1 MDLNVNLLDDE
12 KHISSCPLDTFWHMT
27 AKNFFLANKSPV
39 PAGRLLGF
47 AHSNDWA
54 ADWLP
59 SEPTQHCCSNGV
71 TLPRGSL
78 LHCSLL
84 P

>member
-39 PAGRLLGF
+39 PAGPSLGLCTF
-47 AHSNDWA
+47 
-54 ADWLP
+54 
-59 SEPTQHCCSNGV
+59 Q
-71 TLPRGSL
+71 
-78 LHCSLL
+78 
-84 P
+84 